1 MVKTEDSSELIQN
14 KLTKSELG
22 LLFVLALVQFTHIID
37 FMIVMPLGAQFMT
50 IFSITPKQFS
60 WIVSS
65 YSATAF
71 VAGFLSAL
79 FIDRFDRKYA
89 LLLLYVGF
97 ILGTFACS
105 QASSYV
111 FFLLARMLTGAFGG
125 VLAAL
130 ILSIVGDVI
139 PFSRRGRAMSV
150 IMTAFSA
157 ASVIGVP
164 LGLYLAAQFNWK
176 MPFLAT
182 ALFSSVVGVLIF
194 FVVPTMKKHLQEKQH
209 RENPFVVLAKIA
221 QNSNQL
227 QALLFNVVLMLGHFT
242 IIPFIAPYMQLNIGF
257 SDFQITYVYLI
268 GGLLTVFVLPVF
280 GRLSDKFGHAR
291 VFAFA
296 SLGAVF
302 SIFAI
307 TNLPPVSIPLALLV
321 TSSFFVVA
329 SGRNVPAL
337 TLITSVVR
345 PENRGS
351 FLSIRSSINEASL
364 AFSTIIAGSIV
375 TEGAGGTLQN
385 YAQVGYI
392 AMAMSLLAILLAR
405 RIQTIN

>member
-1 MVKTEDSSELIQN
+1 MVKTEESSELVQS
-14 KLTKSELG
+14 KLTKAELG
-22 LLFVLALVQFTHIID
+22 LLLVLALVQFTHIID

-50 IFSITPKQFS
+50 IFDITPKQFS

-71 VAGFLSAL
+71 LAGFLSAL

-89 LLLLYVGF
+89 LLVLYLGF

-105 QASSYV
+105 QASSYG

-182 ALFSSVVGVLIF
+182 AVFSGIVGILIF
-194 FVVPTMKKHLQEKQH
+194 FVVPSMKKHLQEKQY
-209 RENPFVVLAKIA
+209 RENPFKVIGRIA

-268 GGLLTVFVLPVF
+268 GGLLTVFVLPIF

-351 FLSIRSSINEASL
+351 FLSVRSSINEAAL
-364 AFSTIIAGSIV
+364 ALSTIIAGSIV
-375 TEGAGGTLQN
+375 TEGEGGALQN
-385 YAQVGYI
+385 YPLVGYI
-392 AMAMSLLAILLAR
+392 AMAMSLLAIVLAR

>member
-1 MVKTEDSSELIQN
+1 MVKTEESSELIQS

-22 LLFVLALVQFTHIID
+22 LLLVLALVQFTHIID

-50 IFSITPKQFS
+50 IFDITPKQFS

-71 VAGFLSAL
+71 LAGFLSAL

-89 LLLLYVGF
+89 LLVLYLGF

-105 QASSYV
+105 QASSYG

-182 ALFSSVVGVLIF
+182 AVFSGIVGILIF
-194 FVVPTMKKHLQEKQH
+194 FVVPSMKKHLQEKQN
-209 RENPFVVLAKIA
+209 REHPFFVVAKIA

-268 GGLLTVFVLPVF
+268 GGLLTVFVLPIF

-351 FLSIRSSINEASL
+351 FFKCSFLH
-364 AFSTIIAGSIV
+364 
-375 TEGAGGTLQN
+375 
-385 YAQVGYI
+385 
-392 AMAMSLLAILLAR
+392 
-405 RIQTIN
+405 